1 MIVEAALLAP
11 AAAAAYA
18 AGYSAWASARWPA
31 VGRHVRVD
39 GVRLHLIEAN
49 PDAPGLP
56 VLALHGAS
64 SNAREWQTRVAP
76 ALGARRLI
84 ALDRPGYGQSDAPA
98 GCHLLRNQARFAVG
112 ALDALGVDRALVLA
126 HSLGAGAAL
135 RMALDYP
142 DRVAGLVLLAPAS
155 HPYPGGNAW
164 YVVVG
169 ATPVLGDAFAWT
181 LPPIVGPLQAKAG
194 IAGTFAPESVAP
206 DYAEKTG
213 LGLLF
218 RPWTFAA
225 NARQV
230 RATNP
235 EFTAQAPRYSS
246 ITQPTVILTPDKD
259 RVVSPKIHA
268 RALAAAIPGAEL
280 IVLDGAGH
288 GLPQTRPREIADAV
302 ARVSAKIAAHPSSGY
317 AASSR

>member
-1 MIVEAALLAP
+1 MILETALLAP
-11 AAAAAYA
+11 AALAAYA
-18 AGYSAWASARWPA
+18 AGYSVWANARWPA
-31 VGRHVRVD
+31 LGRHVQVSD
-39 GVRLHLIEAN
+39 ARLHLIETN
-49 PDAPGLP
+49 QDALGLP
-56 VLALHGAS
+56 VLLLHGAS

-76 ALGARRLI
+76 ALPNRRLI

-98 GCHLLRNQARFAVG
+98 GCHKLDRQAQFAVG
-112 ALDALGVDRALVLA
+112 ALDALGVDQALVVA
-126 HSLGAGAAL
+126 HSLGAGTAL
-135 RMALDYP
+135 RMALDHP

-155 HPYPGGNAW
+155 HPYPSGNAW

-169 ATPVLGDAFAWT
+169 ATPVLGQAFSWT
-181 LPPIVGPLQAKAG
+181 LPPIAGPLQAKAG
-194 IAGTFAPESVAP
+194 IAGTFAPETVAD
-206 DYAEKTG
+206 DYAEQTG

-235 EFTAQAPRYSS
+235 EFAAQAPRYST

-280 IVLDGAGH
+280 VVLEGAGH

-302 ARVSAKIAAHPSSGY
+302 AKVTEKIAAQPSKGY
-317 AASSR
+317 AASSV